1 MKVASVPEP
10 ASKQEGQS
18 CVYGALSLK
27 INVEAPFC
35 YRVRI
40 TDTNSSSHAQ
50 QAGALRVDLRRDDAG
65 SRGNVVAT
73 ATSYGKINESA
84 KNFDL
89 QSCD

>member
-1 MKVASVPEP
+1 MASVPEP
-10 ASKQEGQS
+10 ASKQKGQS

-50 QAGALRVDLRRDDAG
+50 QAGALRGDLRRDDAG
-65 SRGNVVAT
+65 
-73 ATSYGKINESA
+73 
-84 KNFDL
+84 L
-89 QSCD
+89 QGEMW